1 MFPSGQQYGRKL
13 LVTITAVSDSLSSKE
28 KVQRH
33 LKDQAEGFKWEVLLS
48 GKSFLS
54 HEVVSPRFQAQG
66 APRQLQPSL
75 PGECQQGLSAASLQ
89 LWKPSSFEPFELDG
103 ETSRHSVIVVL
114 EHPDKIYSLGNAK
127 LFSHLWRRI
136 WREPQEG
143 GRRPGTSAA
152 GWDWGSQSSFPPAA
166 TSYESHFLF
175 LLRYLL
181 SAARERRG
189 YWQSPTCQA
198 TWK

>member
-1 MFPSGQQYGRKL
+1 M
-13 LVTITAVSDSLSSKE
+13 VTITAVSDSLSSKE
-28 KVQRH
+28 KVQRR

-89 LWKPSSFEPFELDG
+89 LRKPSSFEVSPSSSKG
-103 ETSRHSVIVVL
+103 SRDSVIVVL

-127 LFSHLWRRI
+127 LFSHL
-136 WREPQEG
+136 
-143 GRRPGTSAA
+143 
-152 GWDWGSQSSFPPAA
+152 
-166 TSYESHFLF
+166 
-175 LLRYLL
+175 
-181 SAARERRG
+181 
-189 YWQSPTCQA
+189 
-198 TWK
+198 